1 MIRITPGSIA
11 PLLLAASIASA
22 DINLEFRT
30 VTDAFSIGDSVLVD
44 LYAVSDTPDTDQALA
59 AIEAIISWPET
70 SLQLI
75 EIVGGGEASLAF
87 EGFPI
92 LGSNGLNEVDPPQDG
107 DGLYIALSSL
117 GTPTLATPAG
127 TRITTFRF
135 DAIANDEAALIN
147 IDQLGGDPERSTIV
161 FSGIIPNK
169 DVTGTLTGVTVS
181 IGPVACSPA
190 DVNAD
195 GVLDFFDVQL
205 FLNAFSTQDSLADF
219 APPEGVFDFFDVQ
232 SFLQIFSEGCP

>member
-30 VTDAFSIGDSVLVD
+30 VTNAYSIGDSVLVD
-44 LYAVSDTPDTDQALA
+44 LYAVSDTAGTDQALA
-59 AIEAIISWPET
+59 AIEAIISWPTT

-75 EIVGGGEASLAF
+75 EVVGGGEASLVF

-92 LGSNGLNEVDPPQDG
+92 LGSNGLNESDPPQDG

-127 TRITTFRF
+127 TRITTLRF
-135 DAIANDEAALIN
+135 EALANDESALIN
-147 IDQLGGDPERSTIV
+147 IDQFGGVPQRSTIV

-169 DVTGTLTGVTVS
+169 DITGTLTGVTIT
-181 IGPVACSPA
+181 IGPFACSPA

-195 GVLDFFDVQL
+195 GILDFFDVQL
-205 FLNAFSTQDSLADF
+205 FLNAFSTQDPLADF

-232 SFLQIFSEGCP
+232 SFLQIFSQGCP